1 MTRLSPVAF
10 SAAVVLSGLMASPV
24 VPALA
29 AQAAPQG
36 AKPATAKPAQTAKPA
51 AKPTA
56 KPAAPAKPAPAA
68 AKVEPAPEA
77 PPPPA
82 DVKIV
87 TAFTQ
92 DAQVFQNT
100 THVKGPRQRVE
111 FPGMVSLDQCDLQ
124 RIVVLNPPAK
134 RFRVQPYGAPA
145 AAAPAAPVD
154 PVAPQAQTQPRGGV
168 VTVTTTLTDTLERQT
183 MFGMEARRIKTV
195 VTKTADANAC
205 DKSAVRSEI
214 DAWYVDLPQAATRAC
229 AAKAPQPQE
238 ASPAAGACRDRF
250 DTRVV
255 GDVSMGFPV
264 KTTTVTTTGEGDKA
278 ETETRTAE
286 VTGLEITR
294 LDQALFDVP
303 ADYTEARSS
312 AELMPALAAGGS
324 LEDALFGSTAEGT
337 SEAAPKKPGV
347 IRIGVLE
354 PVDKSGRSLNTRTLR
369 QELTSKFSKGGYE
382 ALPLSGSSAPAI
394 EADAKR
400 LECDYILLAEVTEL
414 KTSKPG
420 RLGSALKMAS
430 GGGPPKDTHEAKVN
444 YKVFATGAT
453 ASPRTSG
460 DAKASSGG
468 GFGIGS
474 ALKVASFAGQMYLG
488 MYGMGGGLGML
499 SMNMG
504 MNPMSMVASM
514 GGLGPMGGSYFD
526 PRASAMTSMA
536 GMGMSMMAGAGGMDP
551 SQGEM
556 YQTVGDAFENA
567 AKAATDKLKQA
578 K

>member
-1 MTRLSPVAF
+1 
-10 SAAVVLSGLMASPV
+10 
-24 VPALA
+24 
-29 AQAAPQG
+29 
-36 AKPATAKPAQTAKPA
+36 
-51 AKPTA
+51 
-56 KPAAPAKPAPAA
+56 
-68 AKVEPAPEA
+68 
-77 PPPPA
+77 
-82 DVKIV
+82 
-87 TAFTQ
+87 
-92 DAQVFQNT
+92 
-100 THVKGPRQRVE
+100 
-111 FPGMVSLDQCDLQ
+111 
-124 RIVVLNPPAK
+124 
-134 RFRVQPYGAPA
+134 
-145 AAAPAAPVD
+145 
-154 PVAPQAQTQPRGGV
+154 
-168 VTVTTTLTDTLERQT
+168 
-183 MFGMEARRIKTV
+183 
-195 VTKTADANAC
+195 
-205 DKSAVRSEI
+205 
-214 DAWYVDLPQAATRAC
+214 
-229 AAKAPQPQE
+229 
-238 ASPAAGACRDRF
+238 
-250 DTRVV
+250 
-255 GDVSMGFPV
+255 MGFPV

-536 GMGMSMMAGAGGMDP
+536 GMGMSMLAGAGGTDP